1 VIERVAPGAYHRYF
15 VGNLTRFD
23 TLEITVNATRPVLVY
38 VVCRDVNVSQ
48 GMGYDV
54 IITVIPPIDGQYY
67 IYVTNLNKDV
77 SLTYS
82 LNWELK
88 KAYTRT
94 VFPFSGLGVFL
105 LILGLGIIAVLGAR
119 RLKLRFLPK

>member
-1 VIERVAPGAYHRYF
+1 
-15 VGNLTRFD
+15 
-23 TLEITVNATRPVLVY
+23 
-38 VVCRDVNVSQ
+38 
-48 GMGYDV
+48 MGYDV

-77 SLTYS
+77 NLTYS